1 MNLSDDKNIFEPVL
15 APQNVL
21 FERIS
26 NTLLKNVAAST
37 RRIYLGD
44 ATQFADWLKQKGFR
58 LETLDFEQLSEYRS
72 FLDELYIRKPTAA
85 RKLVVVRRLLE
96 VAVILKLRNDN
107 PAREL
112 TGFSTGAKDET
123 PHRALNKAE
132 VRTLLEVIPTDTRK
146 GKRDYALIM
155 LLLRTGLRRAEAAA
169 LLRKDIS
176 NEQGH
181 TIVTVH
187 HGKGE
192 KRRVIKLPV
201 DVFKALTLYLE
212 AISNLEAG
220 GQAAQTENR
229 PLFVRFSKGDR
240 PKQTALNG
248 LDIERIV
255 EGYAKA
261 AGLAGLSPHGLR
273 ATFVTITL
281 GNGASLEQVQ
291 YAMGHADPRTTER
304 YHKRKLNLENN
315 AVDYFRL

>member
-1 MNLSDDKNIFEPVL
+1 MTLSEPKNNFEPVL
-15 APQNVL
+15 AQQNLL
-21 FERIS
+21 FERIAS
-26 NTLLKNVAAST
+26 TLLKNVAVST
-37 RRIYLGD
+37 RRVYLGD
-44 ATQFADWLKQKGFR
+44 ATQFANWLKQKDFR

-72 FLDELYIRKPTAA
+72 FLDKLYIRKPTAA

-112 TGFSTGAKDET
+112 TGFSPGTKDET

-132 VRTLLEVIPTDTRK
+132 VKTLLEAIPTDTRK

-169 LLRKDIS
+169 LLKGDIS

-181 TIVTVH
+181 TIATVR

-201 DVFKALTLYLE
+201 DVYKALTFYLD
-212 AISNLEAG
+212 AISNLDTQGTAE
-220 GQAAQTENR
+220 TEKG
-229 PLFVRFSKGDR
+229 PLFVGFSKGDR

-261 AGLAGLSPHGLR
+261 ARLEGLTPHGLR

-281 GNGASLEQVQ
+281 GNWASLEQVQ